1 MNYFVKEKCL
11 RGIYHQINVSSIF
24 SQRSSRI
31 YFTRPWNEKNFES
44 AKETNKTNACNYLVD
59 WILYHLKFANITSGI
74 QGRETKNHKIPAI
87 SWAVADK
94 NAMNVKHASSS
105 QRAWMSGTRGRWPSR
120 QEENFI
126 NFLDTYRGKQSNLR
140 EKSCHWIED
149 CPLYK
154 ISCSEHSDLKLLYLK
169 AQRFFEE
176 ESSWESK
183 CASPFAR
190 KRNIE

>member
-105 QRAWMSGTRGRWPSR
+105 QRAWMSGTRGRWPKARGKFHQFSR
-120 QEENFI
+120 YVPRQTKQLAWKILSLNRRLPSLQNLLQRAQRLETSPSKNTKIFW
-126 NFLDTYRGKQSNLR
+126 RGKQLR
-140 EKSCHWIED
+140 VKMC
-149 CPLYK
+149 
-154 ISCSEHSDLKLLYLK
+154 ISVC
-169 AQRFFEE
+169 
-176 ESSWESK
+176 
-183 CASPFAR
+183 
-190 KRNIE
+190 